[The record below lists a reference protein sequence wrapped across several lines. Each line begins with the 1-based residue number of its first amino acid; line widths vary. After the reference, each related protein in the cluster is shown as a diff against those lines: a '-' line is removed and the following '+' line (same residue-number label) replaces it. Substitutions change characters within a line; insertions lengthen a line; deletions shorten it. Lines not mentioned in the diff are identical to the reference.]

1 LPPCPDRLD
10 AIFNSKHLHVHVVKD
25 RDILLMV
32 LRLIVLD
39 ILILVIWGAESPFYR
54 SLSQDDPV
62 LNPLNFNELQVPTR
76 ESCGSDNFTT
86 YVIAFLVY
94 KGALLMF
101 GLYLALRVRKI
112 KIATLNDSKWIVM
125 R

>member
-1 LPPCPDRLD
+1 M
-10 AIFNSKHLHVHVVKD
+10 HVVKD

-94 KGALLMF
+94 KGVLLMF

-112 KIATLNDSKWIVM
+112 KVATLNDSKWIVM